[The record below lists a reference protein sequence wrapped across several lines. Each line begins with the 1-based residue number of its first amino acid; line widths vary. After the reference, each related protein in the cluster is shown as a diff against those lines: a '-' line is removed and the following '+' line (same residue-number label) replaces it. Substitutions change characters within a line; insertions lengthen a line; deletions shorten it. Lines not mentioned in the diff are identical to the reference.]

1 MEKKKQTKRYGDEEL
16 SLMKAYFKDNDE
28 MIKAIRKVFLQM
40 PLTAI
45 DTEIIKGSF
54 KDKKEIFTLLRKC
67 FLPELDPEAPTNQ
80 LIDLWLTIDIKDKTL
95 EDLEIVFDSRELL
108 IDLLEQQL
116 KGLENIANGVEVD
129 YKIKVKDLT
138 KFKGKSI
145 KEKFTNL
152 MARNTL
158 ITHTE
163 IRLQELTVLAL
174 QTEETTADIQEKN
187 KKNSAK

>member
-1 MEKKKQTKRYGDEEL
+1 MEKKKQTKRYGDAEL
-16 SLMKAYFKDNDE
+16 SLMKSYFKDNDD
-28 MIKAIRKVFLQM
+28 MVKAVRKVFLQM
-40 PLTAI
+40 PLTAL

-54 KDKKEIFTLLRKC
+54 AGKKEVFNLLRKC

-95 EDLEIVFDSRELL
+95 EELEIVFDSRELL
-108 IDLLEQQL
+108 IALLEQQL
-116 KGLENIANGVEVD
+116 KGLEDVANGVELD
-129 YKIKVKDLT
+129 YKIRIKDLT
-138 KFKGKSI
+138 DFKGKPI

-174 QTEETTADIQEKN
+174 QNEETTADIQEKN
-187 KKNSAK
+187 KKNSSK